1 MANKFS
7 KTAGGKS
14 RCDEKQKDAPQRAF
28 RRAYREDYRQEEV
41 APGILQHIFGSFRI
55 IGKNW
60 KTFVAL
66 VAAAVVLNVLMVG
79 IISGETYAQLT
90 STIEQSGVQMA
101 GGDIGNMAKAWLI
114 LLSTATTGGL
124 AGVSDATRVCS
135 VLIFLVVWLTTIYLL
150 RHKMAGHKVCLR
162 DGLYNAMAPL
172 ISTFVVLAVAI
183 VECVPIFLL
192 VVAYAAAVQT
202 DFLAMPFYALLFVG
216 FAALM
221 VTISGYLL
229 SSTLVA
235 LVAVTA
241 PGLYPLKALR
251 AATDVMLGRR
261 MNFVARLL
269 ALGVTLA
276 IVWVVVMLPII
287 LIDMWFKNYE
297 WAVGIPLVP
306 VCLNILTC
314 ASVVYSATYLYKY
327 YRWLIGEE

>member
-1 MANKFS
+1 M
-7 KTAGGKS
+7 
-14 RCDEKQKDAPQRAF
+14 
-28 RRAYREDYRQEEV
+28 
-41 APGILQHIFGSFRI
+41 
-55 IGKNW
+55 
-60 KTFVAL
+60 
-66 VAAAVVLNVLMVG
+66 
-79 IISGETYAQLT
+79 
-90 STIEQSGVQMA
+90 
-101 GGDIGNMAKAWLI
+101 
-114 LLSTATTGGL
+114 TGGL

-202 DFLAMPFYALLFVG
+202 DFLAMPFYALLFMG

-241 PGLYPLKALR
+241 PGLYPLKALK

-261 MNFVARLL
+261 MSFVARLL

-276 IVWVVVMLPII
+276 IVWVVVMLVSHYGASWVYGNKPMP
-287 LIDMWFKNYE
+287 LQPSELCWPLDAEGQHYNRQWLLDMQE
-297 WAVGIPLVP
+297 R
-306 VCLNILTC
+306 
-314 ASVVYSATYLYKY
+314 S
-327 YRWLIGEE
+327 